1 MKKFNIHHLPITANK
16 EKINV
21 LYLELKSEKNILY
34 TIDNDNIE
42 NIDLNLFKKMEFSE
56 NIQILPKKKSN
67 ELNLTIDHS
76 NNLYSILINKKPLY
90 TLKNNNSIILNNN
103 ICKLILSNGIL
114 YSNKINNL
122 VIESKKDNLIKKYDN
137 DDNDDN
143 NDNDYNNDIVN
154 SILKKD
160 VKSLPSSSTIQISS
174 KKELTIFVEK
184 KEEPESSN
192 ILDKNVSNTEDDH
205 NDLLQLEGSTFN
217 DSKIIIENKIDNST
231 DVIIKKHYNIIKI
244 DEDKSLELGN
254 TNAQMIHTISSDDSS
269 IDSNKFKQEL
279 SENKEDSQKTILLE
293 STVEDSN
300 ILDIKLENLS
310 EEKSNILDNSI
321 NTIISECIKIDEIM
335 EISIE
340 PSCEIIKEIISPLSD
355 IKSNISKD
363 SIKLEE
369 IEEVTIQI
377 SDKQLNKTHDVLNTE
392 KNIVEIPSEKIINS
406 LKSDIVKEQN
416 IQDKIIEVKKDQIDN
431 EIFNLENILKDFNKL
446 FKFME
451 NKDNTISNNLSLQE
465 TDEIKSS
472 IESYNSREG
481 VSDKKIVQNNS
492 NELDGI
498 TTSFVAP
505 ETKEKM
511 ILINKLLNIQSSRII
526 KVYYQNIMYKINVY
540 KLEHTNDLNYSNLF
554 KTKISKNNIINN
566 SNISFELKTENS
578 SYLISFFNEKYLINK
593 INNTIVLTN
602 LSNKKSQ
609 IIKNNDNFK
618 IGNNDYILYNEATI
632 IISATNKQ
640 IFDNNYGTSY
650 NLYIPK

>member
-34 TIDNDNIE
+34 TIDNDNVE
-42 NIDLNLFKKMEFSE
+42 HIDLNLFKKMEFSE

-103 ICKLILSNGIL
+103 ICKLILSNGVL

-122 VIESKKDNLIKKYDN
+122 VIESKKDNSIKKYDN
-137 DDNDDN
+137 D
-143 NDNDYNNDIVN
+143 DNDYNNDIVN

-160 VKSLPSSSTIQISS
+160 VKSLPSSSTEQISS
-174 KKELTIFVEK
+174 KKELTIFIEK

-205 NDLLQLEGSTFN
+205 NDLLELEGSAFN

-254 TNAQMIHTISSDDSS
+254 TNAQMIHTISLDDSS
-269 IDSNKFKQEL
+269 IDSDKFIQEL
-279 SENKEDSQKTILLE
+279 PNNKEDSQKNILLE
-293 STVEDSN
+293 SNSIEESIIEDSV
-300 ILDIKLENLS
+300 IPDIKLENLS
-310 EEKSNILDNSI
+310 EEKSNISTDSI
-321 NTIISECIKIDEIM
+321 KLEEIQEISEK
-335 EISIE
+335 
-340 PSCEIIKEIISPLSD
+340 PACEIIQENIVTLSNEKYDTLSD

-363 SIKLEE
+363 SIKLE
-369 IEEVTIQI
+369 
-377 SDKQLNKTHDVLNTE
+377 
-392 KNIVEIPSEKIINS
+392 
-406 LKSDIVKEQN
+406 VKEDT

-451 NKDNTISNNLSLQE
+451 NKDNTSSDNLSLQE
-465 TDEIKSS
+465 TDKIKSNVV
-472 IESYNSREG
+472 SYNSNI
-481 VSDKKIVQNNS
+481 VSQIPGEVVLEKKIIQNNL
-492 NELDGI
+492 NELNELNK
-498 TTSFVAP
+498 TN
-505 ETKEKM
+505 EK
-511 ILINKLLNIQSSRII
+511 IIPTSRII

-540 KLEHTNDLNYSNLF
+540 KLEHTNDLNYANLF

-566 SNISFELKTENS
+566 SIISFELKSENS

-618 IGNNDYILYNEATI
+618 IGNNDYILYNDATF
-632 IISATNKQ
+632 IISAINKQ

-650 NLYIPK
+650 NLYVPK

>member
-269 IDSNKFKQEL
+269 IDSDKFKQEL

-451 NKDNTISNNLSLQE
+451 NKDNTISNNLSLHE